1 MNLQS
6 PELAQAIEIAGLPER
21 LLAYPDGTI
30 EFRYCQFEGVALRP
44 NEAADWLS
52 MRFLRFLNQTWQV
65 CIFSPGG
72 DWTVL
77 LCRDGGILNE
87 FTGDTLL
94 EVLAQAVVGSHAIS
108 ANTPV
113 EQLNESRIPDS
124 GPICRECAIRLGA
137 KPIKGHC
144 CTMYEGKCPVCGVV
158 TTLAGVNDWC
168 WPDRKQRG
176 EWD

>member
-21 LLAYPDGTI
+21 VLAYPDGTI

-52 MRFLRFLNQTWQV
+52 MHFLRFLNQTWQV

-77 LCRDGGILNE
+77 LCIFSPGGDWTVLLCRDGEVLNE
-87 FTGDTLL
+87 FFTGDTLL
-94 EVLAQAVVGSHAIS
+94 EALAQAVVATSS
-108 ANTPV
+108 QRQR
-113 EQLNESRIPDS
+113 EESQDP
-124 GPICRECAIRLGA
+124 A
-137 KPIKGHC
+137 KP
-144 CTMYEGKCPVCGVV
+144 TPSEP
-158 TTLAGVNDWC
+158 
-168 WPDRKQRG
+168 KQ
-176 EWD
+176 EPQHPPPTDLP